1 MMCCGTGSWMIWLW
15 LLGGALLLGLGA
27 GAVALV
33 VWAVRR
39 SPGSAPPTE
48 SALEVLK
55 RRYARGE
62 ISAEQFDT
70 MKRQLAEH

>member
-1 MMCCGTGSWMIWLW
+1 MMGMCGGMAVLW
-15 LLGGALLLGLGA
+15 LLGGVLLLGLGV

-39 SPGSAPPTE
+39 SQPSTSSVE
-48 SALEVLK
+48 SALEILK

-62 ISAEQFDT
+62 ISAEQFEK
-70 MKRQLAEH
+70 MKRQLSES